1 MSGPEV
7 QGIAT
12 SKGQNCRRIRLAG
25 SAVTALTVGSL
36 LFAAGAFA
44 QGALDQ
50 YSPATR
56 PAPGQGGGSAV
67 GSESVPGA
75 ALGPAAS
82 DASAAGGAAEL
93 PFTGYPLTPLIIAL
107 LILLA
112 TGVMLRVGVEVHS
125 RLSGRD

>member
-1 MSGPEV
+1 M
-7 QGIAT
+7 
-12 SKGQNCRRIRLAG
+12 
-25 SAVTALTVGSL
+25 
-36 LFAAGAFA
+36 FAAGAFA

-50 YSPATR
+50 YSPVTR
-56 PAPGQGGGSAV
+56 PAPGQGGGSPGGSAV

-82 DASAAGGAAEL
+82 DASPAGGAAEL